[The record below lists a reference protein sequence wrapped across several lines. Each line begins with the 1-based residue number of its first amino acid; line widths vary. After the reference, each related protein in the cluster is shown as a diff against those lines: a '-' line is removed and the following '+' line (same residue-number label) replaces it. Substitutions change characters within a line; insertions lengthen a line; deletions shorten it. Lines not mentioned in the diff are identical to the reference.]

1 MKKSLLSTSCAF
13 ALLLSACIKRDLLP
27 PGNTINYCPITSMT
41 FMDEYNFTD
50 TLTFYYNPDGSPSH
64 IDRAFVD
71 DGSPKF
77 IFRYDSQGRLLDYI
91 GALNNGTADFCTR
104 FFYDEATRTVI
115 DTSYSLA
122 LQYQTWPPF
131 YIGGGYIV
139 EKMQFDP
146 LGRIISYAQY
156 YVTGDT
162 TLSGSPFPYTYTYN
176 RAGDLA
182 AAGLPYD
189 NKINFNR
196 TNAVWQFL
204 DRDYA
209 THNLLPAQQ
218 YNNVGLPTKFNFN
231 IPGSDV
237 NEANIIFLDM
247 GYPDFT
253 IHYACDAPT
262 KDGAR

>member
-1 MKKSLLSTSCAF
+1 MKKSLLSISCVV

-41 FMDEYNFTD
+41 FDNLGFDRMD

-91 GALNNGTADFCTR
+91 GALNNGTAEFWTR
-104 FFYDEATRTVI
+104 FYYDEATRTVI

-122 LQYQTWPPF
+122 PQYQTWPPF
-131 YIGGGYIV
+131 VVGGAFLV
-139 EKMQFDP
+139 EKRQLDP
-146 LGRIISYAQY
+146 LGRMISYIQY
-156 YVTGDT
+156 YVTYDT
-162 TLSGSPFPYTYTYN
+162 TYSGFLSTYTYN

-182 AAGLPYD
+182 VAGLPYD

-196 TNAVWQFL
+196 TNAVWQLL
-204 DRDYA
+204 DRDY
-209 THNLLPAQQ
+209 TTNNLLPIQQ
-218 YNNVGLPTKFNFN
+218 YNNFGLPTEFNFN
-231 IPGSDV
+231 IPFIGGNMS
-237 NEANIIFLDM
+237 FL
-247 GYPDFT
+247 GLNYPNFT
-253 IHYACDAPT
+253 IYYGCDART
-262 KDGAR
+262 KEGGR

>member
-1 MKKSLLSTSCAF
+1 MKKSLLSASCAF

-41 FMDEYNFTD
+41 FDNPEIVRMD

-91 GALNNGTADFCTR
+91 GALNNGAAEFWTR

-122 LQYQTWPPF
+122 PQYQTWPPF
-131 YIGGGYIV
+131 APGGFLV
-139 EKMQFDP
+139 EKRQLDP
-146 LGRIISYAQY
+146 LGRMISYIQY
-156 YVTGDT
+156 YNAGDT
-162 TLSGSPFPYTYTYN
+162 TYTGFLSTYTYN

-182 AAGLPYD
+182 VAGLPYD

-209 THNLLPAQQ
+209 TNNLLPAQQ
-218 YNNVGLPTKFNFN
+218 YNKFGLPTEFNFN
-231 IPGSDV
+231 IPGGGG
-237 NEANIIFLDM
+237 NTIFLDM

-253 IHYACDAPT
+253 IHYGCDAPT
-262 KDGAR
+262 KKGDR

>member
-1 MKKSLLSTSCAF
+1 MKKSLLSTSCAV
-13 ALLLSACIKRDLLP
+13 ALLLSACVKRAFLP

-41 FMDEYNFTD
+41 FNDEYNFTD

-91 GALNNGTADFCTR
+91 GALNNGSADFWTR
-104 FFYDEATRTVI
+104 FYYDEATRTVI

-122 LQYQTWPPF
+122 PQYQTWPPNVA
-131 YIGGGYIV
+131 GGGFLV
-139 EKMQFDP
+139 EKRQLDP

-156 YVTGDT
+156 YVTYDT
-162 TLSGSPFPYTYTYN
+162 TYSGFSDTYTYN
-176 RAGDLA
+176 RAGDL
-182 AAGLPYD
+182 AGLPYD

-196 TNAVWQFL
+196 TNAIWQFL
-204 DRDYA
+204 DLDYS

-218 YNNVGLPTKFNFN
+218 YNNFGLPTEFNFN
-231 IPGSDV
+231 IPGSEV
-237 NEANIIFLDM
+237 NIIFLDLN
-247 GYPDFT
+247 YPDFT
-253 IHYACDAPT
+253 IHYGCGAPT
-262 KDGAR
+262 KEGGR